1 MNANTEPADQ
11 YPIQLGVWTNWSRGR
26 VMGSTLT
33 LKRRDADLLIA
44 FTAFFIAFVASRTWR
59 ILCFGFHR
67 SFSTST
73 PQSVI
78 YHQRQAILRNSSSPE
93 NGMDLLFRQLWSG
106 RYKGRDRLYSLL
118 IALIAVISVT
128 AFTVTGGFSAR
139 ISTGVG
145 DEALIRSTNCG
156 TLYPNFSNL
165 DSYYASLPYV
175 AEVFSNAANYAQQC
189 YSSNNNTLGCSRFM
203 KPRLNRI
210 VDFEADCPFSD
221 IICRNKS
228 GNILLDTGYLDTHEF
243 FGLNA
248 PRDQRVLWRNVLH
261 CAPLATAGF
270 TEVIP
275 ADNATLYYYG
285 SHDPIP
291 YLYKADSV
299 ESQYERVL
307 VDHSYPAT
315 HAEYKIDSFRAAVA
329 NRGFDAANSD
339 FMPADPL
346 NRDDADMHVIL
357 LSGNGVL
364 FPAPTADEWYR
375 VATTPSNVV
384 ENLGND
390 TRTYQRYLPL
400 EPASALG
407 CADQHQF
414 CNSALEGTTGCGP
427 LASLRDAIKEAVP
440 FFNTSYTEVAN
451 GIKSGSAETSELARF
466 VYMASRFFGVDKTI
480 TAIVAHLGSSA
491 LLSQRTLIQGD
502 QGPLPSNQWQ
512 LDVNHLWDISLA
524 VMQASFIDTAYG
536 QTDSS
541 ILQSWIS
548 FTSPAL
554 KELSYGSFSLFGVLF
569 TLVVGLLI
577 VLVSYLLEPISGYL
591 CKRGHSQYAHL
602 EWMAN
607 GTLQLQRLAHEE
619 LGSGIW
625 SKCID
630 DIPAAEQD
638 ELLGSLDISDL
649 DHPVLR
655 PPQKKGAQPQPEKA
669 LLEKPQIDVAERE
682 DASIL
687 TSAKS
692 TGVADTVHT
701 ENTSSTA
708 VDDVINTEAPST
720 ACPTP
725 DKSPRHSRMSV

>member
-1 MNANTEPADQ
+1 
-11 YPIQLGVWTNWSRGR
+11 
-26 VMGSTLT
+26 MGSTLT

-44 FTAFFIAFVASRTWR
+44 FTAFFIAFVASRTWK

-73 PQSVI
+73 PQSII

-118 IALIAVISVT
+118 IASIAVLSIT
-128 AFTVTGGFSAR
+128 AFTITGGFSAR

-145 DEALIRSTNCG
+145 GEVLIRSTNCG
-156 TLYPNFSNL
+156 TLHPNFSNI

-189 YSSNNNTLGCSRFM
+189 YSSNNNTLECNRFM

-210 VDFEADCPFSD
+210 VDLEEGCPFSN

-228 GNILLDTGYLDTHEF
+228 RNILLDTGYVDSHEF

-248 PRDQRVLWRNVLH
+248 PRDQRVLWKNVLH
-261 CAPLATAGF
+261 CAPLATAEF

-275 ADNATLYYYG
+275 PDNATLYYYG

-299 ESQYERVL
+299 ESQYERIL
-307 VDHSYPAT
+307 ADHN
-315 HAEYKIDSFRAAVA
+315 I
-329 NRGFDAANSD
+329 
-339 FMPADPL
+339 
-346 NRDDADMHVIL
+346 HVIL

-364 FPAPTADEWYR
+364 FPEPTADEWYR
-375 VATTPSNVV
+375 VATTPSNI
-384 ENLGND
+384 
-390 TRTYQRYLPL
+390 RYLPS

-414 CNSALEGTTGCGP
+414 CNGALKGTTGCGP
-427 LASLRDAIKEAVP
+427 LASLRDAIREAVS
-440 FFNTSYTEVAN
+440 FFNTSYPELAN
-451 GIKSGSAETSELARF
+451 GITSGSAEASELARF
-466 VYMASRFFGVDKTI
+466 VYMASRFFGLDKTI
-480 TAIVAHLGSSA
+480 TGIVTHLGSSA
-491 LLSQRTLIQGD
+491 ILSQRTLIQGD

-512 LDVNHLWDISLA
+512 LDVNHLWDITLA

-536 QTDSS
+536 QMDSS

-554 KELSYGSFSLFGVLF
+554 NEPCNSQACIIRSTAYGSFSLFG
-569 TLVVGLLI
+569 LVVGLLI

-591 CKRGHSQYAHL
+591 CKRGH
-602 EWMAN
+602 N
-607 GTLQLQRLAHEE
+607 
-619 LGSGIW
+619 
-625 SKCID
+625 
-630 DIPAAEQD
+630 
-638 ELLGSLDISDL
+638 
-649 DHPVLR
+649 
-655 PPQKKGAQPQPEKA
+655 
-669 LLEKPQIDVAERE
+669 
-682 DASIL
+682 
-687 TSAKS
+687 
-692 TGVADTVHT
+692 
-701 ENTSSTA
+701 
-708 VDDVINTEAPST
+708 
-720 ACPTP
+720 
-725 DKSPRHSRMSV
+725 